1 MWQYGQKGIFILLME
16 ISNAY
21 IFYLKTSVATPIKI
35 KEISVIGHINLILR
49 ETILQEVSII

>member
-1 MWQYGQKGIFILLME
+1 ME